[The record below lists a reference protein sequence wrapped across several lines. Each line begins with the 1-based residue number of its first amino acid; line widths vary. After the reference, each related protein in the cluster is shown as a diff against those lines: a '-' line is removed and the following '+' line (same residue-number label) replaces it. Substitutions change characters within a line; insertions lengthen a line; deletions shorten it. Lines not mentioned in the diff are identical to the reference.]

1 VGRERALALL
11 ADWTLVAFLVD
22 VPALAALA
30 VMFFFFP
37 DAPLRET
44 GFAAFC
50 LELLLFLAR
59 DTTGGLSRKWMGM
72 KIEDSRGRN
81 PGFLRSICRNL
92 PLLVPGWNLYAVG
105 SNRVAANL
113 SGISVKRTVLG
124 AYVVSSV
131 FAGLGGLLLLGY
143 TESVFLNL
151 ADQYTLPSVAAV
163 GGSWMVA
170 RDRIAS
176 GDFAGITQLTAA
188 AVALAA
194 RAVTSIA

>member
-22 VPALAALA
+22 VPALAALV

-72 KIEDSRGRN
+72 KIQDSRGRN

-92 PLLVPGWNLYAVG
+92 PLLVPGWNLYEAWRVFRNG
-105 SNRVAANL
+105 SSPRSL
-113 SGISVKRTVLG
+113 DRPLG
-124 AYVVSSV
+124 
-131 FAGLGGLLLLGY
+131 
-143 TESVFLNL
+143 
-151 ADQYTLPSVAAV
+151 
-163 GGSWMVA
+163 
-170 RDRIAS
+170 
-176 GDFAGITQLTAA
+176 
-188 AVALAA
+188 LAA
-194 RAVTSIA
+194 REIA